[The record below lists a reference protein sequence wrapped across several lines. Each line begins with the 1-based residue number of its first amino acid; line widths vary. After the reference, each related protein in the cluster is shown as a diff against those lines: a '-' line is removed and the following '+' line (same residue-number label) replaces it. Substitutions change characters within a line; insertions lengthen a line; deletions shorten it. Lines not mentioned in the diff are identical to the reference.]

1 MINVIYIPAGRAV
14 WLDVAKELKIAKFD
28 IKIWLG
34 DPKLDDRAKELF
46 PSCNVENFFR
56 VNKGLLGKRKIVHT
70 PSREIL
76 LDKKFFVLK
85 DKVYKIMDRQD
96 DIRRFSRLEREAVFY
111 LWFNYYYNIIVD
123 ENIKLLVASEAPH
136 SPVGMVLYGLCEI
149 LNIPRYHLMQS
160 GVAPLMHVCKDF
172 YGTVVNVCRNEKVA
186 SIFKDIYTDYVSSF
200 SSSPEEPLYMINQK
214 KHDIKK
220 ERLGIIKYLE
230 LFGKGV
236 KYSRKKK
243 QRNSYAI
250 NNNFFYEDNSRSVFS
265 QLISNKIHT
274 KLENA
279 YLTNVIP
286 LSLNLDYVY
295 YPLHYEPERTS
306 NPDGGLYYQS
316 YDAIIAL
323 RSFIPKNIP
332 IYVKEHYSQFT
343 RMLPGYRG
351 KSPYLYKVL
360 TDIPNVFLVDLN
372 VKSETLVRNALLT
385 VSQTGT
391 ACIEAACFERKSI
404 LMGDTWFSGI
414 PNVYSFSA
422 LQSFE
427 DLMLERNHSREEVLE
442 SLLGWID
449 NKAIPGCVNPS
460 SEEYFRQKFSDAKYA
475 AMFDDKIMV
484 KQYVATIINDLQKC
498 H

>member
-250 NNNFFYEDNSRSVFS
+250 NNNFFMRIIVG
-265 QLISNKIHT
+265 
-274 KLENA
+274 A
-279 YLTNVIP
+279 YF
-286 LSLNLDYVY
+286 LS
-295 YPLHYEPERTS
+295 
-306 NPDGGLYYQS
+306 
-316 YDAIIAL
+316 
-323 RSFIPKNIP
+323 
-332 IYVKEHYSQFT
+332 
-343 RMLPGYRG
+343 
-351 KSPYLYKVL
+351 
-360 TDIPNVFLVDLN
+360 
-372 VKSETLVRNALLT
+372 
-385 VSQTGT
+385 
-391 ACIEAACFERKSI
+391 
-404 LMGDTWFSGI
+404 
-414 PNVYSFSA
+414 
-422 LQSFE
+422 
-427 DLMLERNHSREEVLE
+427 
-442 SLLGWID
+442 
-449 NKAIPGCVNPS
+449 
-460 SEEYFRQKFSDAKYA
+460 
-475 AMFDDKIMV
+475 
-484 KQYVATIINDLQKC
+484 
-498 H
+498 

>member
-1 MINVIYIPAGRAV
+1 
-14 WLDVAKELKIAKFD
+14 
-28 IKIWLG
+28 
-34 DPKLDDRAKELF
+34 
-46 PSCNVENFFR
+46 
-56 VNKGLLGKRKIVHT
+56 
-70 PSREIL
+70 
-76 LDKKFFVLK
+76 
-85 DKVYKIMDRQD
+85 
-96 DIRRFSRLEREAVFY
+96 
-111 LWFNYYYNIIVD
+111 
-123 ENIKLLVASEAPH
+123 
-136 SPVGMVLYGLCEI
+136 
-149 LNIPRYHLMQS
+149 
-160 GVAPLMHVCKDF
+160 
-172 YGTVVNVCRNEKVA
+172 
-186 SIFKDIYTDYVSSF
+186 
-200 SSSPEEPLYMINQK
+200 
-214 KHDIKK
+214 
-220 ERLGIIKYLE
+220 
-230 LFGKGV
+230 
-236 KYSRKKK
+236 
-243 QRNSYAI
+243 
-250 NNNFFYEDNSRSVFS
+250 
-265 QLISNKIHT
+265 
-274 KLENA
+274 
-279 YLTNVIP
+279 
-286 LSLNLDYVY
+286 
-295 YPLHYEPERTS
+295 
-306 NPDGGLYYQS
+306 
-316 YDAIIAL
+316 
-323 RSFIPKNIP
+323 
-332 IYVKEHYSQFT
+332 
-343 RMLPGYRG
+343 MLPGYRG